1 MDQLTQQLESDRP
14 AAVDLTSGLSPGDVC
29 DGAPGWQSLP
39 PEILDRVLDP
49 EAIG

>member
-1 MDQLTQQLESDRP
+1 MDQLAQQLDCDRP
-14 AAVDLTSGLSPGDVC
+14 AEVDLIAALDPGDVR

-49 EAIG
+49 EA